1 MPEEDRG
8 FGADADT
15 PGLTIVI
22 ALVGTY
28 LESARGR
35 IAVFCTMVLI
45 GTAIFVNTG
54 YKLRAEQLP
63 PDGSNPRVRIDPR
76 SPPTRIQPAN
86 TTFRTDT
93 SLVLV
98 NVTVADSRNRPATG
112 LSKDIFRVFEDKIEQ
127 NVKFF
132 SSDDEALSVGVVFDT
147 SGSMASRI
155 GHSRQS
161 VRSFLD
167 TANPQDEFFLVQFND
182 RAELVMPFTSA
193 IEEIQNQITFA
204 KAKGSTALFDA
215 IYLALNQMKKA
226 RNSRKALLLVSDGE
240 ENWSRYSEREVYAL
254 IREADVQIYSIGLR
268 QPDFSRSRRGSKH
281 HDGSTIL
288 TALAEETGGRYFPL
302 SKMSDLPDISQKI
315 GFELRNQY
323 TLGYIS
329 TNREGDGKYRRL
341 EVKLIQPRGSPRLK
355 AYYRRGYYASAN

>member
-1 MPEEDRG
+1 MSDEGYD
-8 FGADADT
+8 FGADT
-15 PGLTIVI
+15 NMPKLMISI
-22 ALVGTY
+22 AWIGIY
-28 LESARGR
+28 LGAARSRIAVVCTTVLIGAVVFVNTSYRLRAAPLPPARSNPRGR
-35 IAVFCTMVLI
+35 I
-45 GTAIFVNTG
+45 
-54 YKLRAEQLP
+54 Y
-63 PDGSNPRVRIDPR
+63 PR
-76 SPPTRIQPAN
+76 SPQTRVQPAS

-98 NVTVADSRNRPATG
+98 NVTVVDSRNRLATG
-112 LSKDIFRVFEDKIEQ
+112 LTKDTFRVFEDRIEQ
-127 NVKFF
+127 DVKFF
-132 SSDDEALSVGVVFDT
+132 SSDDEALSLGVVFDT

-193 IEEIQNQITFA
+193 VEEIQNQITFA

-215 IYLALNQMKKA
+215 IYLALNQMRKA

-240 ENWSRYSEREVYAL
+240 ENWSRYSERDVNAL

-268 QPDFSRSRRGSKH
+268 QPDFSRSRRSPKL

-288 TALAEETGGRYFPL
+288 TEFAEQTGGRYFPL
-302 SKMSDLPDISQKI
+302 SKMSDLPDISRKI

-323 TLGYIS
+323 TLGYVS
-329 TNREGDGKYRRL
+329 TNRERDAKYRRL
-341 EVKLIQPRGSPRLK
+341 EVKLIRLSGLPRLK
-355 AYYRRGYYASAN
+355 AYYRRGYYAPAN